1 MSVVTVEDRG
11 PVTII
16 AINRPEKLNAINK
29 AVAVELQQ
37 AFAEFDRSA
46 QRVAVLTG
54 AGERAFSSGADVTD
68 LPELWRCVPTVGIT
82 TEKPIIAAVS
92 GWCIGGGL
100 VMAMMC
106 DLLVAAEN
114 ARFSYPEGKVGITG
128 GMIAGLAAR
137 IPHKIAMEIMLL
149 GEPID
154 AERAYAGRAGEPDR
168 GERHGDRGGGR
179 ARPQDGR
186 SGAAGA
192 GDDEAFR
199 ERSCHA
205 KRPGRAGGAV
215 RRRTRRGAQQRRRR
229 GGGARLQGETP
240 AALSGPLT
248 GRPAAQSSWAAL
260 RGATICCIARRR
272 ARRTVSRISAWL
284 RSATRSA
291 SLTLARV
298 GATQTVGQRVTPL
311 SLRNSATALA

>member
-1 MSVVTVEDRG
+1 MSVVTVENRG
-11 PVTII
+11 PVSVI

-29 AVAVELQQ
+29 AVAIELQQ

-54 AGERAFSSGADVTD
+54 TGERAFSSGADVTD
-68 LPELWRCVPTVGIT
+68 LPELWRCVPTVGIK
-82 TEKPIIAAVS
+82 TEKPVIAAVS

-154 AERAYAGRAGEPDR
+154 AERAWQAGLANRIAPNGTADRRGSRAG
-168 GERHGDRGGGR
+168 
-179 ARPQDGR
+179 PQDGR

-192 GDDEAFR
+192 GDDETLRQRA
-199 ERSCHA
+199 
-205 KRPGRAGGAV
+205 RPAARPSRAGGAV
-215 RRRTRRGAQQRRRR
+215 RGGTRRGTQQRRRGGR
-229 GGGARLQGETP
+229 GAGLQGETQASLP
-240 AALSGPLT
+240 GPLT
-248 GRPAAQSSWAAL
+248 GTLVTGRLALSACLSCEAATRRDQLLEFAPARLSHRLACFRVVAQ
-260 RGATICCIARRR
+260 RGAIGAR
-272 ARRTVSRISAWL
+272 
-284 RSATRSA
+284 
-291 SLTLARV
+291 
-298 GATQTVGQRVTPL
+298 
-311 SLRNSATALA
+311 

>member
-1 MSVVTVEDRG
+1 MSVVSVENRG
-11 PVTII
+11 PVTIV

-29 AVAVELQQ
+29 AVAVELQL

-68 LPELWRCVPTVGIT
+68 LPELWRCVPTVGIK
-82 TEKPIIAAVS
+82 TEKPVIAAVS

-114 ARFSYPEGKVGITG
+114 ARFSYPEGKIGITG

-154 AERAYAGRAGEPDR
+154 APRAYQAGLANRIVANGHAVDEAVALGMKMVDLAPLALATMKRFVNDRVLPAGPAELA
-168 GERHGDRGGGR
+168 
-179 ARPQDGR
+179 ARF
-186 SGAAGA
+186 GAELAAVRNSADAAEGVR
-192 GDDEAFR
+192 AFR
-199 ERSCHA
+199 E
-205 KRPGRAGGAV
+205 KRKPRYEG
-215 RRRTRRGAQQRRRR
+215 
-229 GGGARLQGETP
+229 
-240 AALSGPLT
+240 S
-248 GRPAAQSSWAAL
+248 
-260 RGATICCIARRR
+260 
-272 ARRTVSRISAWL
+272 
-284 RSATRSA
+284 
-291 SLTLARV
+291 
-298 GATQTVGQRVTPL
+298 
-311 SLRNSATALA
+311 